1 LSQHLQKILASVRVR
16 LDERRRQRP
25 LAALAQEYSS
35 LPPTRSLSAAL
46 RRPGKGES
54 DAAPL
59 RVIGE
64 LKRASPSAGIIRKDF
79 DPARLARE
87 LEAAGC
93 RALSVL
99 TEEDHFGGSL
109 AALREARQAVTLPLL
124 RKDFIL
130 DPYQLLEARV
140 AGADAVLLLASVLS
154 DEQLLAF
161 RDRAQELGL
170 ETLAEAH
177 GEEELRRLLA
187 LELPIIGCNARD
199 LSTFRV
205 DLEKALKMCAKVPRD
220 RVCVVESGILAV
232 EDARRAAQ
240 SPVDA
245 ALVGEGLMR
254 GESPRQRFAQL
265 FQETP

>member
-1 LSQHLQKILASVRVR
+1 LSQHLQKILASVRAR
-16 LDERRRQRP
+16 LDERRRARP
-25 LAALAQEYSS
+25 LARLAEDYAS
-35 LPPTRSLSAAL
+35 LPPTRSLSQAL

-54 DAAPL
+54 GAAPL

-64 LKRASPSAGIIRKDF
+64 LKRSSPSAGIIRENF
-79 DPARLARE
+79 HPAPLARE

-99 TEEDHFGGSL
+99 TEQDHFGGSL
-109 AALREARQAVTLPLL
+109 EVLRQARQAVALPLL
-124 RKDFIL
+124 RKDFVL

-140 AGADAVLLLASVLS
+140 AGADAVLLLAAILS
-154 DEQLLAF
+154 DSQLLAF

-170 ETLAEAH
+170 EVLAEAH
-177 GEEELRRLLA
+177 GEEELQRLLA

-199 LSTFRV
+199 LSTFQV
-205 DLEKALKMCAKVPRD
+205 DLEKALKLCARVPKE
-220 RVCVVESGILAV
+220 RVCVVESGIL
-232 EDARRAAQ
+232 ETEQARQAEL

-265 FQETP
+265 FQGTP

>member
-1 LSQHLQKILASVRVR
+1 LSRHLQEILVSVRAR
-16 LDERRRQRP
+16 LEERRRARP
-25 LAALAQEYSS
+25 LARLAQDCAS
-35 LPPTRSLSAAL
+35 LPPTRSLSQAL
-46 RRPGKGES
+46 RRPGKGKHG
-54 DAAPL
+54 AAPL

-64 LKRASPSAGIIRKDF
+64 LKRSSPSAGIIREDF
-79 DPARLARE
+79 QPGTLARE

-109 AALREARQAVTLPLL
+109 EVLREARQAVALPLL

-140 AGADAVLLLASVLS
+140 AGADAVLLLAAVLP
-154 DEQLLAF
+154 DQQLLAF

-170 ETLAEAH
+170 EVLAEAH
-177 GEEELRRLLA
+177 GEEELQRLLA

-199 LSTFRV
+199 LSTFQV
-205 DLEKALKMCAKVPRD
+205 DLEKALKLCARVPAD
-220 RVCVVESGILAV
+220 RVCVVESGILESKQAKQ
-232 EDARRAAQ
+232 AAL

-254 GESPRQRFAQL
+254 GDSPRLRFAQL
-265 FQETP
+265 FQEKA